1 MHKSFGY
8 VRVSSKDQNVE
19 RQLVAMESRKKI
31 FTLKKYPE
39 KTLTGP
45 SIKDF

>member
-19 RQLVAMESRKKI
+19 RQLVAMEPLKI
-31 FTLKKYPE
+31 P
-39 KTLTGP
+39 G
-45 SIKDF
+45 